1 MKECMNC
8 GFSAEQILA
17 TLVDAAESRIMCP
30 NCYTAAVASGKL
42 SFEPDYDLVC
52 DITGLPGAVKFIN
65 EYESYT
71 LAPRTML
78 RLLAHDLRPHEW
90 RALVAKYGSD
100 AYMLHDD
107 FYTADGEAWQPAVH
121 VPVYEWRDVVSIN
134 GKHYCECFE
143 ISGEM
148 DGDDTYQIDWFLE
161 SVAAKHGVDIDD
173 VRTYMMDGI
182 DFNPAGLE
190 FGAEDCGCYIDG
202 RPEWCIVLFDEQD
215 DEDD

>member
-30 NCYTAAVASGKL
+30 NCYTAAVASCKL

-90 RALVAKYGSD
+90 KALAAKCGSN
-100 AYMLHDD
+100 AYMLHAD
-107 FYTADGEAWQPAVH
+107 FYTADGVAWQPAVH
-121 VPVYEWRDVVSIN
+121 VPVYEWRDVVEIN

-148 DGDDTYQIDWFLE
+148 DGDDAYQIDWFLE
-161 SVAAKHGVDIDD
+161 AVAEKYGVDVDD
-173 VRTYMMDGI
+173 VQTYMMENI
-182 DFNPAGLE
+182 DFDPAGLE
-190 FGAEDCGCYIDG
+190 FSAEDCGCYIDG
-202 RPEWCIVLFDEQD
+202 QPEWCIDLFDEQD
-215 DEDD
+215 NEDG

>member
-8 GFSAEQILA
+8 GFHVEPILA
-17 TLVDAAESRIMCP
+17 TITDAKCSRTLCP
-30 NCYTAAVASGKL
+30 NCYVAAVVAGQL

-52 DITGLPGAVKFIN
+52 DITGRPGAVRFSDA
-65 EYESYT
+65 YESFT
-71 LAPRTML
+71 LAPRAML

-90 RALVAKYGSD
+90 KALVAKYGSN

-121 VPVYEWRDVVSIN
+121 VPVYEWRDVVEIN

-148 DGDDTYQIDWFLE
+148 DGDDAYQLDGFLE
-161 SVAAKHGVDIDD
+161 AVAEKYGVDVDD
-173 VRTYMMDGI
+173 VQTYMMENI
-182 DFNPAGLE
+182 DFDPAGLE

-202 RPEWCIVLFDEQD
+202 QPEWCIDLFDEQD